1 MLQTML
7 HAVRPTY
14 LRLTKPVPPTT
25 PEAPST
31 PTVRAGNLD
40 AGFTNAAEAIS
51 KMTHVG
57 ALEGMLRTYRLELA
71 DYQAKKLP
79 IPEFLAGN
87 LAAVE
92 ERLKTLGVTVN
103 LQRPHPAINP
113 GLTDWQLVIAQ
124 VTTPADNGLTV
135 VQKVNE
141 HAKAA
146 VQPNSGI
153 GLPTYNKLA

>member
-1 MLQTML
+1 MLQTLL

-14 LRLTKPVPPTT
+14 LRVTKPVPPAT
-25 PEAPST
+25 PEVPSI

-71 DYQAKKLP
+71 DYQVKKLP

-92 ERLKTLGVTVN
+92 KRLETLGITVYTDF
-103 LQRPHPAINP
+103 PHPTINP

-124 VTTPADNGLTV
+124 VTTPADDGLTV
-135 VQKVNE
+135 
-141 HAKAA
+141 AK
-146 VQPNSGI
+146 
-153 GLPTYNKLA
+153 K